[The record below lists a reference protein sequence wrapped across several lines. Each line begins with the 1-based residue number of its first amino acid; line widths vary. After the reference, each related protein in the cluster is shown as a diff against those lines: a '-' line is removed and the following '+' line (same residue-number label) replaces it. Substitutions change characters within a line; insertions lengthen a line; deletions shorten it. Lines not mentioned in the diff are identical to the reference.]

1 MTKENSD
8 PSLAA
13 YWRGLNRKGKDALA
27 AEAGTSAEYLRQ
39 VFLYGRKP
47 GALTARLLSNKT
59 GIPAASFRPDVF
71 GEA

>member
-1 MTKENSD
+1 MTKENAD
-8 PSLAA
+8 LSLST

-27 AEAGTSAEYLRQ
+27 ADAGKSAEYLRQ

-47 GALTARLLSNKT
+47 GALTARLLSDKT
-59 GIPAASFRPDVF
+59 GIPASSFRPDVF